1 MGEASSTIGAGGL
14 NAHIQRRNQTRL
26 LSKNKNLLQENN
38 EMLQDISAGKFLY
51 DVKGQKMTNGIS
63 SNSLISA
70 ERRTWAADKNIAN
83 SH

>member
-1 MGEASSTIGAGGL
+1 
-14 NAHIQRRNQTRL
+14 
-26 LSKNKNLLQENN
+26 
-38 EMLQDISAGKFLY
+38 MLQDISAGKFLY